1 MEALV
6 PQLIFS
12 NHIWLWFSAFDD
24 DDETIKQWFTILG

>member
-1 MEALV
+1 MSAELIKALV

-24 DDETIKQWFTILG
+24 DDDNDTI